1 MCNAVIL
8 YGIYPMHLQNNNIN
22 QWAIEFGQGHMPNI
36 SQEKVVTKP
45 IPKINVGA
53 LTDRGIFRAHL

>member
-22 QWAIEFGQGHMPNI
+22 QWAFEFGQEHVPYI

-45 IPKINVGA
+45 IPKIHEGVLN
-53 LTDRGIFRAHL
+53 DRGIFRI